1 MDKSMRRR
9 NQLLSLL
16 LSESD
21 YKTTDYFSEKLE
33 VSTRTI
39 LNDVNFLN
47 QELVKKEIEIVK
59 VPRHGI
65 KLVGTKGTVNQIGE
79 LAIEND
85 GDVYDVLGRREAIF
99 RKLFMHSKGQLLED
113 LESTFFISDS
123 TLKKDLDYLQRY
135 LRHFEVKI
143 SQNRRKVALAGA
155 EADIQQAYQNFLM
168 TKFPDAL
175 LVNNEELLLQL
186 ENYFSQTKIQL
197 VKETLEK
204 FSDMFSSD
212 ISNKYFPAIF
222 LTFLCLLTRAEQGC
236 HITIEEKQKSELE
249 DLALYTQTYEIC
261 AFISANSAIELWYP
275 DIYHLSETLYA
286 MNLKPYYK
294 STKRYSDCYQEA
306 VEELIAD
313 LGNLLNIDFSG
324 DQELHESLMS
334 HIIPMIYR
342 LRRNILIKNPFMEEI
357 KNRYLLLYSMMCYAT
372 SSLAQRF
379 SIEITGDEISFLV
392 IYFQV
397 SLERKYGVSFR
408 NIYVVLSRGL
418 ITSDLIYTKI
428 RRIIPHTD
436 KVIQL
441 TTKEFEQ
448 VTLNSN
454 DVVVTTD
461 ATVKARNVVYISPM
475 IKDEEISRIVHTYYK
490 RYHATTKEKSQVRHQ
505 WINPEL
511 VFLREQ
517 VENKEECLNFMIE
530 KYQALGIAKEKFGE
544 SVWVREK
551 LGDTSFSVSVAIPHA
566 DPSEVNQT
574 SIGIMTLDK
583 KINWGINNVNV
594 ILFFAISDTDI
605 DVAKSK
611 ITGLLEFIEKEE
623 NVEQLIQ
630 VTDKETLLELVMGEG
645 SAI

>member
-1 MDKSMRRR
+1 MEKSMRRR

-21 YKTTDYFSEKLE
+21 YKATDYFSEKLE

-47 QELVKKEIEIVK
+47 KELTKKEIEIVK

-65 KLVGTKGTVNQIGE
+65 KLVGTEKNVSRLGD
-79 LAIEND
+79 LSLEND
-85 GDVYDVLGRREAIF
+85 GDAYDVLGRREALF
-99 RKLFMHSKGQLLED
+99 RKLFMSPAGQLQEELEK
-113 LESTFFISDS
+113 EFFISDS

-135 LRHFEVKI
+135 LRHFDVKI
-143 SQNRRKVALAGA
+143 CQNKRNVVLKGTEV
-155 EADIQQAYQNFLM
+155 DVQQSYQNFLI

-175 LVNNEELLLQL
+175 FVNNEELLIQL
-186 ENYFSQTKIQL
+186 SNYFPKKLIQL
-197 VKETLEK
+197 VKETLER
-204 FSDMFSSD
+204 FSDMFYSD
-212 ISNKYFPAIF
+212 ISNKYFSAIF
-222 LTFLCLLTRAEQGC
+222 LTFLCLLTRAENGC
-236 HITIEEKQKSELE
+236 HMTIKEKKKSELE

-261 AFISANSAIELWYP
+261 AFISANSTIELWYP

-286 MNLKPYYK
+286 MNVKPYYK
-294 STKRYSDCYQEA
+294 STKSYSGCYQEA
-306 VEELIAD
+306 VEELMAD
-313 LGNLLNIDFSG
+313 LGNLLNIDFSR
-324 DQELHESLMS
+324 DQELHDSLMS
-334 HIIPMIYR
+334 HIVPMIYR

-448 VTLNSN
+448 VTLNSR

-461 ATVKARNVVYISPM
+461 PHLKARNVVYISPM

-490 RYHATTKEKSQVRHQ
+490 RYYATAKEKSQVEHQ
-505 WINPEL
+505 WINPDL
-511 VFLREQ
+511 IFLQ
-517 VENKEECLNFMIE
+517 QHVENKQECLNFMIK
-530 KYQALGIAKEKFGE
+530 KYQALGIAKENFGE

-605 DVAKSK
+605 DAAKSK
-611 ITGLLEFIEKEE
+611 ITGLLEFIEREE

-630 VTDKETLLELVMGEG
+630 VTDKQTLLELVMGER

>member
-1 MDKSMRRR
+1 
-9 NQLLSLL
+9 
-16 LSESD
+16 
-21 YKTTDYFSEKLE
+21 
-33 VSTRTI
+33 
-39 LNDVNFLN
+39 
-47 QELVKKEIEIVK
+47 
-59 VPRHGI
+59 
-65 KLVGTKGTVNQIGE
+65 
-79 LAIEND
+79 
-85 GDVYDVLGRREAIF
+85 
-99 RKLFMHSKGQLLED
+99 
-113 LESTFFISDS
+113 
-123 TLKKDLDYLQRY
+123 
-135 LRHFEVKI
+135 
-143 SQNRRKVALAGA
+143 
-155 EADIQQAYQNFLM
+155 
-168 TKFPDAL
+168 
-175 LVNNEELLLQL
+175 
-186 ENYFSQTKIQL
+186 
-197 VKETLEK
+197 
-204 FSDMFSSD
+204 
-212 ISNKYFPAIF
+212 
-222 LTFLCLLTRAEQGC
+222 
-236 HITIEEKQKSELE
+236 
-249 DLALYTQTYEIC
+249 
-261 AFISANSAIELWYP
+261 
-275 DIYHLSETLYA
+275 
-286 MNLKPYYK
+286 
-294 STKRYSDCYQEA
+294 
-306 VEELIAD
+306 
-313 LGNLLNIDFSG
+313 
-324 DQELHESLMS
+324 
-334 HIIPMIYR
+334 
-342 LRRNILIKNPFMEEI
+342 MEEI

-436 KVIQL
+436 KVLQL

-448 VTLNSN
+448 VTLNSR

-461 ATVKARNVVYISPM
+461 PSVKARNVVYISPM

-490 RYHATTKEKSQVRHQ
+490 RYHATGKEKTQARQQ

-511 VFLREQ
+511 VFLRQ
-517 VENKEECLNFMIE
+517 HVENKEECLNFMIE
-530 KYQALGIAKEKFGE
+530 KYQELGIAKKKFGE

-605 DVAKSK
+605 DAAKSK

-630 VTDKETLLELVMGEG
+630 AKDKQTLLELVMGEG

>member
-1 MDKSMRRR
+1 MEKTMRRR

-47 QELVKKEIEIVK
+47 KELAGKAIEIVK

-65 KLVGTKGTVNQIGE
+65 KLIGTEGEINRITDLTVESDRDI
-79 LAIEND
+79 
-85 GDVYDVLGRREAIF
+85 YDVLGRREGIF
-99 RKLFMHSKGQLLED
+99 RQLFMTPEGQLLET
-113 LESTFFISDS
+113 LEADFFISDS

-135 LRHFEVKI
+135 LRHFDVKI
-143 SQNRRKVALAGA
+143 CQSRRKVSLRGA

-175 LVNNEELLLQL
+175 LVNNEELLIQL
-186 ENYFSQTKIQL
+186 ENYFPVALIQL
-197 VKETLEK
+197 VKDTLEK
-204 FSDMFSSD
+204 FSDMFYSN
-212 ISNKYFPAIF
+212 ISNKYFSAIF
-222 LTFLCLLTRAEQGC
+222 LTFLCLLTRAENGC
-236 HITIEEKQKSELE
+236 HMTIEEKKKSDLE

-261 AFISANSAIELWYP
+261 AFISTNSSIELWYP

-286 MNLKPYYK
+286 MNVKPFYK
-294 STKRYSDCYQEA
+294 STKTYNDSYQEA

-324 DQELHESLMS
+324 DQELHDSLMS
-334 HIIPMIYR
+334 HIVPMIYR
-342 LRRNILIKNPFMEEI
+342 LRRNILIKNPFMEDI
-357 KNRYLLLYSMMCYAT
+357 KNRYLLLYSMMCYAI
-372 SSLAQRF
+372 SSIGQRF
-379 SIEITGDEISFLV
+379 SIEVTGDEISFLV

-397 SLERKYGVSFR
+397 ALERKYGVSFR

-448 VTLNSN
+448 VTLNSR

-461 ATVKARNVVYISPM
+461 PSVKATNVVYISPM

-490 RYHATTKEKSQVRHQ
+490 RYHATAKEKTQVNQQ

-511 VFLREQ
+511 VFLQ
-517 VENKEECLNFMIE
+517 QHVENKEACLNFMIE
-530 KYQALGIAKEKFGE
+530 RYQVLGIAKENFGE
-544 SVWVREK
+544 SVWTREK

-605 DVAKSK
+605 NAAKSK

-623 NVEQLIQ
+623 NVEKLIQ
-630 VTDKETLLELVMGEG
+630 VTDKQALLDLVMGEG

>member
-1 MDKSMRRR
+1 MEKSMRRR

-16 LSESD
+16 LSESE
-21 YKTTDYFSEKLE
+21 YRATDYFSDKLE

-47 QELVKKEIEIVK
+47 KELAKKEIEIVK

-65 KLVGTKGTVNQIGE
+65 KLVGIDGNISHIWDIS
-79 LAIEND
+79 LENE
-85 GDVYDVLGRREAIF
+85 GDVYDVLGRREAIL
-99 RKLFMHSKGQLLED
+99 RQLFMRPTGQFLEVM
-113 LESTFFISDS
+113 ERHFFISDS
-123 TLKKDLDYLQRY
+123 TLKKDLDYLQHY

-143 SQNRRKVALAGA
+143 CQNKGKAFLKGP
-155 EADIQQAYQNFLM
+155 EANIQQSYQNFLM
-168 TKFPDAL
+168 TKFPDTL
-175 LVNNEELLLQL
+175 LVNNDELIVQL
-186 ENYFSQTKIQL
+186 SNYFSKTLIQL
-197 VKETLEK
+197 VKDTLEK
-204 FSDMFSSD
+204 FSDIFYSD
-212 ISNKYFPAIF
+212 ISNKYFSAIF
-222 LTFLCLLTRAEQGC
+222 LTLLCLLTRAEKGC
-236 HITIEEKQKSELE
+236 HMTIEEKKKNELE
-249 DLALYTQTYEIC
+249 DLALYTQSYEIC
-261 AFISANSAIELWYP
+261 SFISAKRSIELWYP

-286 MNLKPYYK
+286 MNVKPYHK
-294 STKRYSDCYQEA
+294 STKSYNSCYQEV
-306 VEELIAD
+306 VEELTSD

-324 DQELHESLMS
+324 DQELHDSLMS
-334 HIIPMIYR
+334 HIVPMIYR

-408 NIYVVLSRGL
+408 NIYVILSRGL

-448 VTLNSN
+448 VTLNFH

-461 ATVKARNVVYISPM
+461 NTLKARNIVYISPM

-490 RYHATTKEKSQVRHQ
+490 RYNATAKENSHVQHQ

-511 VFLREQ
+511 IFLQ
-517 VENKEECLNFMIE
+517 QHVENKEKCLNFMIE
-530 KYQALGIAKEKFGE
+530 KYQELGIAKENFGE

-605 DVAKSK
+605 DTAKSK

-623 NVEQLIQ
+623 NVEKLIQ
-630 VTDKETLLELVMGEG
+630 VTDKQTLLELVMGEG

>member
-1 MDKSMRRR
+1 MEKSMRRR

-21 YKTTDYFSEKLE
+21 YKATDYFSEKLE

-47 QELVKKEIEIVK
+47 KELVKKEIEIVK

-65 KLVGTKGTVNQIGE
+65 KLVGIDGKISQI
-79 LAIEND
+79 ADISVEN
-85 GDVYDVLGRREAIF
+85 GVDVYDVLGRREAIF
-99 RKLFMHSKGQLLED
+99 RQLFLNPEGRLLEG
-113 LESTFFISDS
+113 LEADFFISDS

-135 LRHFEVKI
+135 LRRFEVKI
-143 SQNRRKVALAGA
+143 CQSKRKVALKGA
-155 EADIQQAYQNFLM
+155 EADIQQSYQNFLM
-168 TKFPDAL
+168 TKFPDTL
-175 LVNNEELLLQL
+175 LVNNDELLIQL
-186 ENYFSQTKIQL
+186 SNYFPETRIQL
-197 VKETLEK
+197 VKDTLEK
-204 FSDMFSSD
+204 FSDMFYSD
-212 ISNKYFPAIF
+212 ISDKYFSAIF
-222 LTFLCLLTRAEQGC
+222 LTFLCLLTRADKGC
-236 HITIEEKQKSELE
+236 HMTIEEKKKNELE

-261 AFISANSAIELWYP
+261 AFISANSSIELWYP

-286 MNLKPYYK
+286 MNVKPYYK
-294 STKRYSDCYQEA
+294 SAKQYSDCYQEA
-306 VEELIAD
+306 VEELMAD

-324 DQELHESLMS
+324 DQELHDSLMT
-334 HIIPMIYR
+334 HIVPMIYR

-372 SSLAQRF
+372 SSIAQRF

-418 ITSDLIYTKI
+418 ITGDLIYTKI

-436 KVIQL
+436 KVIQM
-441 TTKEFEQ
+441 TTKDFAQ
-448 VTLNSN
+448 VTLNSR

-461 ATVKARNVVYISPM
+461 TSLKAKNVVYISPM

-490 RYHATTKEKSQVRHQ
+490 RYNATAKEKAQVQNQ

-511 VFLREQ
+511 IFLQ
-517 VENKEECLNFMIE
+517 QHVENKEECLNFMIQQ
-530 KYQALGIAKEKFGE
+530 YQKLGIAKKNFGE

-605 DVAKSK
+605 DAAKSK

-623 NVEQLIQ
+623 NVEKLIQ
-630 VTDKETLLELVMGEG
+630 VTDKQTLLDLVMGEG

>member
-1 MDKSMRRR
+1 MRRR

-155 EADIQQAYQNFLM
+155 EVDIQQAYQNFLM

-222 LTFLCLLTRAEQGC
+222 LHF
-236 HITIEEKQKSELE
+236 
-249 DLALYTQTYEIC
+249 
-261 AFISANSAIELWYP
+261 
-275 DIYHLSETLYA
+275 
-286 MNLKPYYK
+286 
-294 STKRYSDCYQEA
+294 
-306 VEELIAD
+306 
-313 LGNLLNIDFSG
+313 
-324 DQELHESLMS
+324 
-334 HIIPMIYR
+334 
-342 LRRNILIKNPFMEEI
+342 
-357 KNRYLLLYSMMCYAT
+357 
-372 SSLAQRF
+372 
-379 SIEITGDEISFLV
+379 
-392 IYFQV
+392 
-397 SLERKYGVSFR
+397 
-408 NIYVVLSRGL
+408 YV
-418 ITSDLIYTKI
+418 Y
-428 RRIIPHTD
+428 
-436 KVIQL
+436 
-441 TTKEFEQ
+441 
-448 VTLNSN
+448 
-454 DVVVTTD
+454 
-461 ATVKARNVVYISPM
+461 
-475 IKDEEISRIVHTYYK
+475 
-490 RYHATTKEKSQVRHQ
+490 
-505 WINPEL
+505 
-511 VFLREQ
+511 
-517 VENKEECLNFMIE
+517 
-530 KYQALGIAKEKFGE
+530 
-544 SVWVREK
+544 
-551 LGDTSFSVSVAIPHA
+551 
-566 DPSEVNQT
+566 
-574 SIGIMTLDK
+574 
-583 KINWGINNVNV
+583 
-594 ILFFAISDTDI
+594 
-605 DVAKSK
+605 
-611 ITGLLEFIEKEE
+611 
-623 NVEQLIQ
+623 
-630 VTDKETLLELVMGEG
+630 
-645 SAI
+645 

>member
-21 YKTTDYFSEKLE
+21 YKATDYFSEKLE

-47 QELVKKEIEIVK
+47 EELVKKEIEIVK

-65 KLVGTKGTVNQIGE
+65 KLVGTEGNVNRIGA
-79 LAIEND
+79 LILEND
-85 GDVYDVLGRREAIF
+85 GDAYDVLGRREAIF
-99 RKLFMHSKGQLLED
+99 RRLFMKPEGQLLET
-113 LESTFFISDS
+113 LEKDFFISDS

-143 SQNRRKVALAGA
+143 CQSRRKVILKGS
-155 EADIQQAYQNFLM
+155 EVDVQQSYQNFLM
-168 TKFPDAL
+168 TKFPDTL
-175 LVNNEELLLQL
+175 LVNNDELLLQL
-186 ENYFSQTKIQL
+186 ENYFPKQLIQL
-197 VKETLEK
+197 VKDTLEK
-204 FSDMFSSD
+204 FSDMFYSD
-212 ISNKYFPAIF
+212 ISNKYFSAIF

-236 HITIEEKQKSELE
+236 HMTIEEKKKSELE

-261 AFISANSAIELWYP
+261 AFISAHSAIELWYP

-286 MNLKPYYK
+286 MNIKPFYK
-294 STKRYSDCYQEA
+294 SSKRYSDCYQEA
-306 VEELIAD
+306 VEELMAE

-334 HIIPMIYR
+334 HIVPMIYR

-436 KVIQL
+436 KVLQL

-448 VTLNSN
+448 VTLNSR

-461 ATVKARNVVYISPM
+461 PSVKARNVVYISPM

-490 RYHATTKEKSQVRHQ
+490 RYHATGREKTQVRQQ

-511 VFLREQ
+511 VFLRQ
-517 VENKEECLNFMIE
+517 HVENKEECLNFMIE
-530 KYQALGIAKEKFGE
+530 KYQELGIAKKKFGE

-605 DVAKSK
+605 DAAKSK

-630 VTDKETLLELVMGEG
+630 ATDKQTLLELVMGEG

>member
-1 MDKSMRRR
+1 MEKSVRRR

-21 YKTTDYFSEKLE
+21 YKATDYFSEKLE

-47 QELVKKEIEIVK
+47 KELVKKEIEIVK

-65 KLVGTKGTVNQIGE
+65 KLIGTEGNVNRIGS
-79 LAIEND
+79 LALEND
-85 GDVYDVLGRREAIF
+85 GDAYDVLGRREAIF
-99 RKLFMHSKGQLLED
+99 RRLFMKPEGQLLET
-113 LESTFFISDS
+113 LEKDFFISDS

-143 SQNRRKVALAGA
+143 CQSRRKVILKGS
-155 EADIQQAYQNFLM
+155 EVDVQQSYQNFLM
-168 TKFPDAL
+168 TKFPDTL
-175 LVNNEELLLQL
+175 LVNNDELLLQL
-186 ENYFSQTKIQL
+186 ENYFPKKLIQL
-197 VKETLEK
+197 VKDTLEK
-204 FSDMFSSD
+204 FSDMFYSD
-212 ISNKYFPAIF
+212 ISNKYFSAIF

-236 HITIEEKQKSELE
+236 HMTIEEKKKNELE

-261 AFISANSAIELWYP
+261 AFISANSPIELWYP

-286 MNLKPYYK
+286 MNVKPYYK
-294 STKRYSDCYQEA
+294 SAKRYSDCYQEA
-306 VEELIAD
+306 VEELMAD

-324 DQELHESLMS
+324 DQELHDSLMS
-334 HIIPMIYR
+334 HIVPMIYR

-418 ITSDLIYTKI
+418 ITGDLIYTKI

-441 TTKEFEQ
+441 TTTEFEQ
-448 VTLNSN
+448 VSLNSR

-461 ATVKARNVVYISPM
+461 SSVEAKNVVYISPM

-490 RYHATTKEKSQVRHQ
+490 RYHATGKEKTQVRQQ

-511 VFLREQ
+511 VFLRQ
-517 VENKEECLNFMIE
+517 HVENKEECLNFMIE
-530 KYQALGIAKEKFGE
+530 KYQELGIAKEKFGE

-605 DVAKSK
+605 DAAKSK

-630 VTDKETLLELVMGEG
+630 AADKQTLLELVMGEG

>member
-21 YKTTDYFSEKLE
+21 YKATDYFSEKLE

-47 QELVKKEIEIVK
+47 EELVKKEIEIVK

-65 KLVGTKGTVNQIGE
+65 KLVGTEGNVNRIGA
-79 LAIEND
+79 LTLEND
-85 GDVYDVLGRREAIF
+85 GDAYDVLGRREAIF
-99 RKLFMHSKGQLLED
+99 RRLFMKPEGQLLET
-113 LESTFFISDS
+113 LEKDFFISDS

-143 SQNRRKVALAGA
+143 CQSRRKVILKGS
-155 EADIQQAYQNFLM
+155 EVDVQQSYQNFLM
-168 TKFPDAL
+168 TKFPDTL
-175 LVNNEELLLQL
+175 LVNNDELLLQL
-186 ENYFSQTKIQL
+186 ENYFPKQMIQL
-197 VKETLEK
+197 VKDTLEK
-204 FSDMFSSD
+204 FSDMFYSD
-212 ISNKYFPAIF
+212 ISNKYFSAIF

-236 HITIEEKQKSELE
+236 HMTIEEKKKSELE

-286 MNLKPYYK
+286 MNIKPFYK
-294 STKRYSDCYQEA
+294 SSKRYSDCYQEA
-306 VEELIAD
+306 VEELMAD

-334 HIIPMIYR
+334 HIVPMIYR

-436 KVIQL
+436 KVLQL

-448 VTLNSN
+448 VTLNSR

-461 ATVKARNVVYISPM
+461 PSVKARNVVYISPM

-490 RYHATTKEKSQVRHQ
+490 RYHATGREKTQARQQ

-511 VFLREQ
+511 VFLRQ
-517 VENKEECLNFMIE
+517 HVENKEECLNFMIE
-530 KYQALGIAKEKFGE
+530 KYQELGIAKKKFGE

-605 DVAKSK
+605 DAAKSK

-630 VTDKETLLELVMGEG
+630 AKDKQTLLELVMGEG

>member
-21 YKTTDYFSEKLE
+21 YKATDYFSEKLE

-47 QELVKKEIEIVK
+47 EELVKKEIEIVK

-65 KLVGTKGTVNQIGE
+65 KLVGTEGNVNRIGA
-79 LAIEND
+79 LILEND
-85 GDVYDVLGRREAIF
+85 GDAYDVLGRREAIF
-99 RKLFMHSKGQLLED
+99 RRLFMKPEGQLLET
-113 LESTFFISDS
+113 LEKDFFISDS

-143 SQNRRKVALAGA
+143 CQSRRKVILKGS
-155 EADIQQAYQNFLM
+155 EVDVQQSYQNFLM
-168 TKFPDAL
+168 TKFPDTL
-175 LVNNEELLLQL
+175 LVNNDELLLQL
-186 ENYFSQTKIQL
+186 ENYFPKQLIQL
-197 VKETLEK
+197 VKDTLEK
-204 FSDMFSSD
+204 FSNMFYSD
-212 ISNKYFPAIF
+212 ISNKYFSAIF

-236 HITIEEKQKSELE
+236 HMTIEEKKKSELE

-261 AFISANSAIELWYP
+261 AFISAHSSIELWYP

-286 MNLKPYYK
+286 MNIKPFYK
-294 STKRYSDCYQEA
+294 SSKRYSDCYQEA
-306 VEELIAD
+306 VEELMAD

-334 HIIPMIYR
+334 HIVPMIYR

-436 KVIQL
+436 KVLQL

-448 VTLNSN
+448 VTLNSR

-461 ATVKARNVVYISPM
+461 PSVKARNVVYISPM

-490 RYHATTKEKSQVRHQ
+490 RYHATGKEKTQARQQ

-511 VFLREQ
+511 VFLRQ
-517 VENKEECLNFMIE
+517 HVENKEECLNFMIE
-530 KYQALGIAKEKFGE
+530 KYQELGIAKKKFGE

-605 DVAKSK
+605 DAAKSK

-630 VTDKETLLELVMGEG
+630 ATDKQTLLELVMGEG

>member
-1 MDKSMRRR
+1 MEKSMRRR

-21 YKTTDYFSEKLE
+21 YRATDYFSDKLE

-47 QELVKKEIEIVK
+47 KELVKKEIEIVK

-65 KLVGTKGTVNQIGE
+65 KLVGIDGNISQIRDIS
-79 LAIEND
+79 LEND
-85 GDVYDVLGRREAIF
+85 VDVYDVLGRREAIL
-99 RKLFMHSKGQLLED
+99 RQLLMRPAGEF
-113 LESTFFISDS
+113 LEAMEKHFFISDS

-143 SQNRRKVALAGA
+143 CQNKGKAVLKGN
-155 EADIQQAYQNFLM
+155 EANIQQSYQNFLM
-168 TKFPDAL
+168 TKFPDTL
-175 LVNNEELLLQL
+175 LVNNDELLVQL
-186 ENYFSQTKIQL
+186 SDYFPKPLIQL
-197 VKETLEK
+197 VKDTLEK
-204 FSDMFSSD
+204 FSDIFYSD
-212 ISNKYFPAIF
+212 ISNKYFSAIF
-222 LTFLCLLTRAEQGC
+222 LTFLCLLTRAEMGC
-236 HITIEEKQKSELE
+236 HMTIEEKKKNELE
-249 DLALYTQTYEIC
+249 DLALYTQAYEIC
-261 AFISANSAIELWYP
+261 AFISANSSIELWYP

-286 MNLKPYYK
+286 MNVKPYYK
-294 STKRYSDCYQEA
+294 STKSYSGCYQEV
-306 VEELIAD
+306 VEELTAD

-324 DQELHESLMS
+324 DQELHDSLMS
-334 HIIPMIYR
+334 HIVPMIYR

-448 VTLNSN
+448 VTLNFH

-461 ATVKARNVVYISPM
+461 NTLKARNVVYISPM

-490 RYHATTKEKSQVRHQ
+490 RYNASAKENSQVRHQ
-505 WINPEL
+505 WINPDL
-511 VFLREQ
+511 IFLQ
-517 VENKEECLNFMIE
+517 QHVENKEECLNFMIE
-530 KYQALGIAKEKFGE
+530 KYQELGIAKEHFGE

-605 DVAKSK
+605 DTAKSK

-623 NVEQLIQ
+623 NVEKLIQ
-630 VTDKETLLELVMGEG
+630 VTDKQTLLELVMGEG